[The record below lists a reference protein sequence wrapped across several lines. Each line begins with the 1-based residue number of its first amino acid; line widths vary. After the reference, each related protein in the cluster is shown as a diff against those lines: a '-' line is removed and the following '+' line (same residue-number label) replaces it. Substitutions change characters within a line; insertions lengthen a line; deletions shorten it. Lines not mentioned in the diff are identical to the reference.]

1 MFIKY
6 EKTYRIPIKEIPIGG
21 KFYLSKK
28 ETRILLAGEITV
40 EEKMDGANTG
50 IIRHKNGF
58 TLQKRGSLVGQ
69 SEHEQF
75 QYLYSWANRTKYDN
89 IMAVPPGYL
98 IYGEWCYAVHSIYY
112 DRLPDYFLVLD
123 ILKNKKKWLNRKER
137 NEFCAKYEFASVPLI
152 AEGYFNIT
160 DLYDL
165 IPKESAYGDI
175 AEGIVLKRYRK
186 KGYIR
191 GKIVKPQFIKI
202 LEESDHW
209 TKYSVKSN
217 RVQKVE

>member
-6 EKTYRIPIKEIPIGG
+6 GKIYRIPIREISIGG
-21 KFYLSKK
+21 KFCLSRK
-28 ETRILLAGEITV
+28 EIRLLLAGKVTI
-40 EEKMDGANTG
+40 EEKIDGANTG

-75 QYLYSWANRTKYDN
+75 QYLHNWANRTKYNN

-112 DRLPDYFLVLD
+112 DRLSDYFLVFD
-123 ILKNKKKWLNRKER
+123 ILKDGRKWLNREER
-137 NEFCAKYEFASVPLI
+137 DNFCAKYEFASIPFI

-160 DLYDL
+160 GLYSL
-165 IPKESAYGDI
+165 IPEKSAYGDT

-186 KGYIR
+186 REYIR
-191 GKIVKPQFIKI
+191 GKIVKAQFIKT
-202 LEESDHW
+202 LEESEHW
-209 TKYSVKSN
+209 TKYNIRKN
-217 RVQKVE
+217 KIQL

>member
-21 KFYLSKK
+21 KFCLSKK
-28 ETRILLAGEITV
+28 EVRILLAGKITA
-40 EEKMDGANTG
+40 EEKMDGANVG

-58 TLQKRGSLVGQ
+58 MLQKRGSLVGQ

-75 QYLYSWANRTKYDN
+75 QYLYNWANRIKYDN
-89 IMAVPPGYL
+89 IMAVPSGYL
-98 IYGEWCYAVHSIYY
+98 IYGEWCYAVHCIYY

-123 ILKNKKKWLNRKER
+123 ILKDKKRWLSREER
-137 NEFCAKYEFASVPLI
+137 DEFCAKYEFTSVPLI

-186 KGYIR
+186 KEYIR
-191 GKIVKPQFIKI
+191 GKIVKPEFIKT

-209 TKYSVKSN
+209 TRHSIKENKL
-217 RVQKVE
+217 QL